1 MAEYADREHF
11 IPLRLSDLVELL
23 CTDPNLPADQR
34 ENVRQFCTLVE
45 ATYHFQYHKLLS
57 SLKEAYA
64 AFDPDADAK
73 PLKPFTPEQ
82 KAGRLDELF
91 GEFNRLLERAN
102 YKHLTRQDIEA
113 AISGGASDWGI
124 NMDVDFDVFE
134 RLEMYARGEAK
145 VRKVRRRALNLWRQE
160 EAVVDVYQRMVL
172 IMKLKKHRR
181 LDADIDT
188 GSVFL
193 KVFKGIP
200 KLDLEMM
207 LPGAKVQM
215 TRMDKSLIAYPLAAG
230 IAIIAFKVGQVVWQ
244 ELTSRGHG
252 IGAGLAAASVA
263 LWASGGALGGY
274 GYKSYHSYQVKK
286 QDYALRLTKNLY
298 YMNLD
303 NNAGVLTHLID
314 EAEAQECREAILAY
328 YYLWRHAGSEGWTS
342 EMLDDYIEI
351 ELEKRA
357 NLKIDFEIGDAID
370 KLEKLRIVQ
379 KVGNRY
385 RAYPIE
391 KALEMLDW
399 TWDNYFKFNNPEEE
413 VAPIPAPEAS

>member
-23 CTDPNLPADQR
+23 CTDPNLPANQR
-34 ENVRQFCTLVE
+34 DNVRQFCTLVE
-45 ATYHFQYHKLLS
+45 ATYHFQYHQLLK
-57 SLKEAYA
+57 SLKETYA
-64 AFDPDADAK
+64 PFDPDADAK
-73 PLKPFTPEQ
+73 PLRPFTPEQ
-82 KAGRLDELF
+82 KAERLDGLF
-91 GEFNRLLERAN
+91 AEFNRLLERAN
-102 YKHLTRQDIEA
+102 YQHLTRKDIQA
-113 AISGGASDWGI
+113 AIEGGASDWGI

-145 VRKVRRRALNLWRQE
+145 IRKFRRRALNLFRKE
-160 EAVVDVYQRMVL
+160 ESVVDVYQRMVL
-172 IMKLKKHRR
+172 IMKLKKHKR

-207 LPGAKVQM
+207 LPGAKVQL
-215 TRMDKSLIAYPLAAG
+215 TKMDLGLIAYPLAGG
-230 IAIIAFKVGQVVWQ
+230 IAVLGYKVGEEIVKAFRP
-244 ELTSRGHG
+244 ESKGILAGLT
-252 IGAGLAAASVA
+252 GAGLG
-263 LWASGGALGGY
+263 LWAVSAALGGY

-328 YYLWRHAGSEGWTS
+328 YFLWRHAGQDGWTS
-342 EMLDDYIEI
+342 EMLDDYV
-351 ELEKRA
+351 ELELERRA
-357 NLKIDFEIGDAID
+357 NLKVDFEIGDAID

-379 KVGNRY
+379 KVGKRY

-399 TWDNYFKFNNPEEE
+399 TWDNYFKYNNPEEE
-413 VAPIPAPEAS
+413 QPPIQANVSS